1 MDQFPRIQ
9 NGILVFS
16 VHHAQERSH
25 SHPPLRLSHAFTPSY
40 HPLHRSSSGGRR
52 RQEEGGGRREEGSA
66 TTFAGRRALYLFIY
80 SSLLMSAGIQSKQ
93 TGTPLRTWRGAQIKR
108 IFMRHHQSLTRH
120 HHSVR
125 RSLTRISSWRLVC
138 G

>member
-25 SHPPLRLSHAFTPSY
+25 SHPPPPTQSRIHPVLSPS
-40 HPLHRSSSGGRR
+40 PSIIVRRTTTTRR
-52 RQEEGGGRREEGSA
+52 RRREEG
-66 TTFAGRRALYLFIY
+66 GRVRHDVRRSPGIVFIY